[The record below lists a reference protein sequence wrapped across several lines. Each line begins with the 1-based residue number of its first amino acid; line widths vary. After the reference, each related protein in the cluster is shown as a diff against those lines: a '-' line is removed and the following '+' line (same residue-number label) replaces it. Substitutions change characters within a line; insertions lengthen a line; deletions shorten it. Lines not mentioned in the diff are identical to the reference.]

1 MYTHAEIQ
9 NIISAHKG
17 RLPCC
22 MNTKSEMIAGKS
34 MPPNC
39 HALGF
44 RIVLM
49 FMRLE
54 FLVMYYKQ
62 FI

>member
-9 NIISAHKG
+9 NIISAHNG

-22 MNTKSEMIAGKS
+22 MNTKSDIIAGKR

-44 RIVLM
+44 WIVLM
-49 FMRLE
+49 FIIIDFGDTL
-54 FLVMYYKQ
+54 
-62 FI
+62 